1 MRYSLQENF
10 LPDEEADKDRYLIT
24 YADLITLLL
33 GLFII
38 LYAISNIDLNKY
50 SKMMFALGNTFGD
63 GGKVIGIK
71 PIKEPVIST
80 KIDDLRKNL
89 LRLIDNKE
97 FKNSVS
103 LEENERG
110 FTIHIME
117 NILFPPGNAE
127 LNATSKLVLKQ
138 LANIVRKLPND
149 IRIEGHTDDV
159 PIHTK
164 EYPSNWHLSVDRA
177 LNTAYYLIQ
186 NEGLDPEKVSIVGY
200 SEYKPIAD
208 NSSPEGRAKNRRVDI
223 VIIK

>member
-1 MRYSLQENF
+1 MHENSLPN
-10 LPDEEADKDRYLIT
+10 EEADKDRYLIT

-50 SKMMFALGNTFGD
+50 SKMIFALGNTFGT
-63 GGKVIGIK
+63 GGRVIGLK
-71 PIKEPVIST
+71 STKEPVITS
-80 KIDDLRKNL
+80 KIDDLRNNL
-89 LRLIDNKE
+89 LRLIDKKE
-97 FKNSVS
+97 FRNSVS

-117 NILFPPGNAE
+117 NILFPPASAE
-127 LNATSKLVLKQ
+127 LNSASKLILQQ
-138 LANIVRKLPND
+138 LAAIVRKLPND
-149 IRIEGHTDDV
+149 IRIEGHTDNI
-159 PIHTK
+159 PIHNRI
-164 EYPSNWHLSVDRA
+164 YPSNWHLSVDRA

-186 NEGLDPEKVSIVGY
+186 SEGLDPEKVSIVGY

-208 NSSPEGRAKNRRVDI
+208 NSTVEGRAKNRRVDI